1 MPKTLNDSLPW
12 IAIALAIAVGT
23 AYFATRP
30 QPETFDTC
38 MARLARPNDGEAD
51 RALTRAACAGRPGA
65 PLKSSPSR

>member
-38 MARLARPNDGEAD
+38 MIRLARPNDGEAD
-51 RALTRAACAGRPGA
+51 RALSRAACAEKPGA
-65 PLKSSPSR
+65 PSPSSPSH